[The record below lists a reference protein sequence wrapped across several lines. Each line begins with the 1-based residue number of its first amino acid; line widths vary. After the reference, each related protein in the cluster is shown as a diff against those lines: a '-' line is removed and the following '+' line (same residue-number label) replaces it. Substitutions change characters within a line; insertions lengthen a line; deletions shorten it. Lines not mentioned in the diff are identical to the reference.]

1 MHSVICVYLHG
12 FLSSE
17 NSQKGRWL
25 VQQVQ
30 TENRE
35 ALQTSETRLEPAFKE
50 IITLTYPIST
60 PDESVEKVEALLQ
73 TLLTQK
79 NHPIVLMGSSM
90 GGYYAQFLGQKYR
103 LPYIMINPALNPQP
117 IFRLNLGASSNP
129 NTGEKFIIDEAY
141 IQQLESYDV
150 TRLDKSI
157 PTLLLLDED
166 DEVIDVA
173 TALIKYQDKNDLKTE
188 VHVFKGG
195 DHAFQHLI
203 EAWPIIK
210 IFISKLDEGE
220 SYGL

>member
-79 NHPIVLMGSSM
+79 IILLSLWGL
-90 GGYYAQFLGQKYR
+90 QW
-103 LPYIMINPALNPQP
+103 
-117 IFRLNLGASSNP
+117 GAITHN
-129 NTGEKFIIDEAY
+129 F
-141 IQQLESYDV
+141 
-150 TRLDKSI
+150 
-157 PTLLLLDED
+157 
-166 DEVIDVA
+166 
-173 TALIKYQDKNDLKTE
+173 
-188 VHVFKGG
+188 
-195 DHAFQHLI
+195 
-203 EAWPIIK
+203 
-210 IFISKLDEGE
+210 
-220 SYGL
+220 